1 MSYRMTVSPDF
12 TPDHIPGWYIFNT
25 WFQKKLG
32 EGVHLE
38 LFNDFESQRKAIAA
52 DEIDLIYANPY
63 DASMLV
69 REKGFKAV
77 VRPVQFSDEAVIAVS
92 KDSPVETIEDLEPGI
107 RVVSSSDPDINMI
120 GMIMLEPADLDSGAL
135 RDKMKIVSSYPLVAQ
150 QLLRGQADVGFFLK
164 EAYEDLTELT
174 RRNLRVL
181 VASEIGVIHHS
192 LLVGPGMEALSED
205 IQTALV
211 GMADDPKGAGVLE
224 SLGLPGWEALSEEDV
239 EFMIDLMDTL
249 C

>member
-12 TPDHIPGWYIFNT
+12 TPDHISGWYIFNT

-32 EGVHLE
+32 AGIHLE
-38 LFNDFESQRKAIAA
+38 LFDDFESQRRAIAA
-52 DEIDLIYANPY
+52 DEVDLIYANPY
-63 DASMLV
+63 DAAMLV

-77 VRPVQFSDEAVIAVS
+77 VRPRQHSDETVIAVS
-92 KDSPVETIEDLEPGI
+92 RDSAVQVVEDLEPGA
-107 RVVSSSDPDINMI
+107 RVVSTSDPDINMI

-135 RDKMKIVSSYPLVAQ
+135 HDSLRIVDTYPLVAQ
-150 QLLRGQADVGFFLK
+150 KLLRGEADVGFFLK
-164 EAYEDLTELT
+164 EAYDGLTDLT

-181 VASEIGVIHHS
+181 VSSEIGVIHHS
-192 LLVGPGMEALSED
+192 LLVGPGMAPLGDD
-205 IQTALV
+205 IRKVLV
-211 GMADDPKGAGVLE
+211 DMPDDPKGPGVLK
-224 SLGLPGWEALSEEDV
+224 SLGLTGWEALEEEDV